1 MLDTVIHLRPSVSI
15 HRSSSTNNI
24 NYGTGRIS
32 NTTFRISTNATT
44 TVYETVNDKIW
55 LSITSN
61 LIQEDEFLQ

>member
-32 NTTFRISTNATT
+32 NTTFRISTNAATT
-44 TVYETVNDKIW
+44 AYETVNDKIC